1 MLCLRSSIDRIEE
14 REQNRGAKKASVLKP
29 AKTANHA
36 RATTREDGP
45 YFAIQ
50 RVTSS
55 SQVRKTAGIR
65 TPELSRISLRITVI
79 EQAPRKRPLQNHILE
94 WPH

>member
-1 MLCLRSSIDRIEE
+1 MLCLRSIELKTTS
-14 REQNRGAKKASVLKP
+14 RESGGEGSAR
-29 AKTANHA
+29 TANHA

-55 SQVRKTAGIR
+55 SQVRITAGIR
-65 TPELSRISLRITVI
+65 TPELSRISLR
-79 EQAPRKRPLQNHILE
+79 KRFSNLAME
-94 WPH
+94 MMT

>member
-1 MLCLRSSIDRIEE
+1 MLCLRSIELKTTS
-14 REQNRGAKKASVLKP
+14 REQESGGEGSAR
-29 AKTANHA
+29 TANHA

-65 TPELSRISLRITVI
+65 TPELSRISL
-79 EQAPRKRPLQNHILE
+79 KILASSRRRRYSAN
-94 WPH
+94 